1 MTIDTKVTLDDKYDL
16 DQGRAFMTGT
26 QALVRLALMQRQRDI
41 AAGLDTRG
49 FISGY
54 RGSPL
59 GGFDKELWRAQS
71 WLKDE
76 GIVFKPGV
84 NEDLAATAVW
94 GTQQVGLFPGAKHDG
109 VFGIW
114 YGKGPGVDRSG
125 DVFKHGNN
133 AGSAPKGGVLLL
145 AGDDHA
151 AKSSTAAHQ
160 CEYTYMDA
168 MIPVLHPSGIQEL
181 IDYGLLGL
189 AMSRYSGCW
198 VAMKVIA
205 ETADSSA
212 SVLVDPARL
221 SFVEPDDFPMPEG
234 GLHIRWPD
242 PALQQEARLMN
253 HKLYAALAFARANK
267 IDRVTLDSPNPRL
280 GIVSTG
286 KAYLDVWQALEDLG
300 IDERMAAE
308 IGLRV
313 YKVGMPWPLERE
325 GVRAFAEGLDEIL
338 VVEEKRAV
346 VENQLKEQLYNWRED
361 VRPRVVGKKD
371 EQGDWLLPSAGELT
385 PAKVARAIA
394 SRVEQ
399 YVTSPGIRQRLDWL
413 EKKEALLATPKVS
426 TKRLPYYCAGCPH
439 NTSTK
444 VPEGSRGLAGIG
456 CHYMVTWMPE
466 RNTATFSQMGGEGVA
481 WIGQQPFCSDEHVF
495 VNLGDGTYFHSGLLA
510 IRAAVAAKVNV
521 TYKILFNDAVAM
533 TGGQP
538 VDGTISVDGISRQ
551 LEGEGVGKI
560 VIVSDEPDK
569 YPIGTVF
576 GHGVTIRHRDELD
589 SIQKDL
595 RTFPGVSAIIYD
607 QTCAAEKRRR
617 RKRGLIADPDRRIFI
632 NDLVCEGC
640 GDCGTESNC
649 VAVVP
654 KETEYGRKRAIDQSA
669 CNKDFSCVK
678 GFCPSFVSLSGVT
691 PRKPEKVGA
700 VEFPTLPEPLL
711 PSLDI
716 PYEVVVTG
724 IGGTGVITIG
734 ALLGMAAH
742 LEGKGVSVLDQA
754 GLSQKN
760 GAVTTH
766 VRIARDQGA
775 IHAVRIAAGNADLL
789 LGCDGLASAS
799 FDVLAKAR
807 ARTTVAVVNSHQI
820 MTADF
825 TQNPDMRYPTQELT
839 EAIEGTTLE
848 AHFLD
853 ATELATQAM
862 GDSIAT
868 NPFMMGYAWQK
879 GLLPLSLDA
888 LERAIE
894 LNGVAVKANKEA
906 FLWGRRAAH
915 DLEAVKTL
923 LADGR
928 GAIAEHEHLS
938 ETWEQ
943 RVARRVGTL
952 TAYQDAAYAARYRAL
967 IDRVAETERR
977 AAPGRGM
984 ALTDAV
990 AQAAFKLMA
999 YKDEYEV
1006 ARLHTD
1012 GRFAEAIA
1020 KQFTGKPKVTYHLA
1034 PPLMSPRDPVT
1045 GRLRKREFGAWI
1057 RPLLKGLAGL
1067 KGLRGSRLDIFGY
1080 TAERKLQRRLIGEYE
1095 ATVETL
1101 LANLSLDTHA
1111 LAAEIAALPLEMR
1124 GFGHVLEANVEKIKA
1139 REAELLAA
1147 YVAPAPTVSAAE

>member
-1 MTIDTKVTLDDKYDL
+1 MTVDTTVTLDDKYRL
-16 DQGRAFMTGT
+16 DHGRAFMTGT
-26 QALVRLALMQRQRDI
+26 QALVRLALMQRERDI

-59 GGFDKELWRAQS
+59 GGFDKELWRAKS

-109 VFGIW
+109 VFAFW

-151 AKSSTAAHQ
+151 SKSSTAAHQ
-160 CEYTYMDA
+160 CEYSFMDA
-168 MIPVLHPSGIQEL
+168 MIPLLHPSGIQEI
-181 IDYGLLGL
+181 IDYGLLGIAL
-189 AMSRYSGCW
+189 SRYSGCW
-198 VAMKVIA
+198 VAMKAIA
-205 ETADSSA
+205 ETLDSSA
-212 SVLVDPARL
+212 SVIVDPNRL
-221 SFVEPDDFPMPEG
+221 TIVEPKDFPLPPDG
-234 GLHIRWPD
+234 VHIRWPD
-242 PALQQEARLMN
+242 SPLQQEARLMN
-253 HKLYAALAFARANK
+253 HKLYAALAFARANRV
-267 IDRVTLDSPNPRL
+267 DRVTLDSPTPRL
-280 GIVSTG
+280 GIVSAG
-286 KAYLDVWQALEDLG
+286 KAYLDVLQALQDLG
-300 IDERMAAE
+300 IDNGMAAE
-308 IGLRV
+308 IGIRV

-325 GVRAFAEGLDEIL
+325 GARAFAEGLDEIL

-346 VENQLKEQLYNWRED
+346 IENQLKEQLYNWRED

-371 EQGDWLLPSAGELT
+371 EGGQWLLPSAGELT
-385 PAKVARAIA
+385 PAMVARAIA

-399 YVTSPGIRQRLDWL
+399 YVTAPKIRERLEWL
-413 EKKEALLATPKVS
+413 EKKEALLSTPRVS

-466 RNTATFSQMGGEGVA
+466 RRTATFSQMGGEGAA
-481 WIGQQPFCSDEHVF
+481 WIGQEPFCDDGHVF
-495 VNLGDGTYFHSGLLA
+495 VNLGDGTYFHSGMLA
-510 IRAAVAAKVNV
+510 IRAAVAAGVSI

-538 VDGTISVDGISRQ
+538 VDGPLTVDGISRQ

-560 VIVSDEPDK
+560 VVVSDEPDK

-576 GHGVTIRHRDELD
+576 GHGVTVRHRDDLD
-589 SIQKDL
+589 AIQRDL
-595 RTFPGVSAIIYD
+595 RTFKGVSAIIYD

-617 RKRGLIADPDRRIFI
+617 RKRGLMVDPDKRAFI

-640 GDCGTESNC
+640 GDCGVESNC

-654 KETEYGRKRAIDQSA
+654 KETEWGRKRAIDQSA

-678 GFCPSFVSLSGVT
+678 GFCPSFATLSGVT
-691 PRKPEKVGA
+691 PRKPERLGA
-700 VEFPTLPEPLL
+700 VDFGPLPEPVL
-711 PSLDI
+711 PALDDPFEI
-716 PYEVVVTG
+716 VVTG

-734 ALLGMAAH
+734 ALLGMAGH
-742 LEGKGVSVLDQA
+742 LEGRGISVLDQA
-754 GLSQKN
+754 GLAQKN

-766 VRIARDQGA
+766 VRIAKAQED
-775 IHAVRIAAGNADLL
+775 IHAVRIAAGNADLI
-789 LGCDGLASAS
+789 LGCDGLTAAS

-807 ARTTVAVVNSHQI
+807 ARFTDAVINTHEI

-825 TQNPDMRYPTQELT
+825 TQNPDLTYPGAELT
-839 EAIEGTTLE
+839 AAIDGTTRT

-853 ATELATQAM
+853 ASGLATRLM

-879 GLLPLSLDA
+879 GLIPLSLAA

-894 LNGVAVKANKEA
+894 LNGVAVKANLEA

-915 DLEAVKTL
+915 DLDRVLALAEGADHAAPREKPAATL
-923 LADGR
+923 DER
-928 GAIAEHEHLS
+928 I
-938 ETWEQ
+938 
-943 RVARRVGTL
+943 ARRVAYL
-952 TAYQDAAYAARYRAL
+952 TAYQDAAHAARYKAL
-967 IDRVAETERR
+967 VDRVAEAERK
-977 AAPGRGM
+977 AAPGRG
-984 ALTDAV
+984 APLADAV
-990 AQAAFKLMA
+990 ARALFKLMA

-1006 ARLHTD
+1006 ARLYTD
-1012 GRFAEAIA
+1012 GRFKAALER
-1020 KQFTGKPKVTYHLA
+1020 QFTGKPRITLHMA
-1034 PPLMSPRDPVT
+1034 PPLMSPKDPVT
-1045 GRLRKREFGAWI
+1045 GRLRKREFGPWI
-1057 RPLLKGLAGL
+1057 LPVLKVLAGF
-1067 KGLRGSRLDIFGY
+1067 KGLRGKVFDPFGH
-1080 TAERKLQRRLIGEYE
+1080 TAERKLQRRLIVDYL
-1095 ATVETL
+1095 ATVEVLLEGLTL
-1101 LANLSLDTHA
+1101 DNHA
-1111 LAAEIAALPLEMR
+1111 LAAEIAALPLDMR
-1124 GFGHVLEANVEKIKA
+1124 GFGHVLEGNVEMVKG
-1139 REAELLAA
+1139 REASLLEA
-1147 YVAPAPTVSAAE
+1147 YRHPAPTASAAE